1 MPKGLTRTYSVSS
14 FPELVPDALV
24 IRRKTH
30 PTLYFEDDH
39 NRCSSYRCS
48 SPSLDR
54 STSGSSG
61 ERFEAACPQV
71 LSEIPSG
78 QGEKDGE
85 NYGLQTEEGSAAGG
99 EAGVENS
106 EGEIQSQKSL
116 DETQGQNPDGG
127 FNCNREAD
135 SQNDGTKAKD
145 AAEDTVKVDQEDN
158 EPTADVIGGDTRGAS
173 SSAGSNI
180 ATDYE
185 STPVVVPQEKKKTR
199 YRCTFCWRL
208 SSQFKPVG
216 PEARIACR
224 GCWKRSWDL
233 AVCWG
238 CGELI
243 ARDGR
248 EAGVAAFGWCFWHLE
263 CFGCLVC
270 RQPLTLCGAAK
281 VGEQGIEVQ
290 SVPICED
297 CEDVSDTE
305 GSQPSSVDHIDGAIR
320 HVVGG
325 LEEEDTNIRDISWAT
340 SNRQYPIRLQQGA
353 NMVRSTPRKITPPK
367 WMDLLPSR
375 RDPSPSSASH
385 ITFPSQITQHP
396 FLALGLLEPEV
407 IKGASLVP
415 TIPGTRQS
423 STFNSSLSP
432 SEKDSAWLSIIA
444 ELSNPSAA
452 LPLHVPKI
460 RHASLHPRKPLP
472 PSGPHALPTPTP
484 TSPSPTTCPV
494 CQYPIL
500 PLEPNTILNEHAY
513 HLSCAS
519 CRICRRPIHPT
530 SRATTDSA
538 EPKDRFILF
547 NSRPSHKRCVNK
559 SVEGILLRMDDR
571 GRNAADTLGRTS
583 RNVSKTDPVL
593 ARELAGFWSVRKKRG
608 EFGG

>member
-54 STSGSSG
+54 SNSGSSR
-61 ERFEAACPQV
+61 EMFEAACPQV

-85 NYGLQTEEGSAAGG
+85 NYGLQTEEGPAAGG
-99 EAGVENS
+99 EVGVEDS
-106 EGEIQSQKSL
+106 EGEIQSQEGL
-116 DETQGQNPDGG
+116 DETQGQDSNGG
-127 FNCNREAD
+127 FNCDREAD
-135 SQNDGTKAKD
+135 SKNDGTEAKD
-145 AAEDTVKVDQEDN
+145 AAEDTSKVDQKDN
-158 EPTADVIGGDTRGAS
+158 EPAADVIGGDTRS
-173 SSAGSNI
+173 DSPSAGIYI
-180 ATDYE
+180 ATDYK
-185 STPVVVPQEKKKTR
+185 STPVVVPQGKKKTR

-224 GCWKRSWDL
+224 ACWKRSWDL

-270 RQPLTLCGAAK
+270 RQPLTLCGPAK
-281 VGEQGIEVQ
+281 VGEQGIEVE

-305 GSQPSSVDHIDGAIR
+305 GSQPSSVGHIDGAIQ
-320 HVVGG
+320 HVLGG
-325 LEEEDTNIRDISWAT
+325 LEEEDTNTTDISCAPPHQQQPL
-340 SNRQYPIRLQQGA
+340 SLQRRA
-353 NMVRSTPRKITPPK
+353 HVVKSTPRKITPPK
-367 WMDLLPSR
+367 WMDLLPSK
-375 RDPSPSSASH
+375 RDPSPSSAPH
-385 ITFPSQITQHP
+385 ITLPSQITQHP
-396 FLALGLLEPEV
+396 FLALGLPEPEAD
-407 IKGASLVP
+407 KGASLAP
-415 TIPGTRQS
+415 TIPGTRQPTS
-423 STFNSSLSP
+423 FKDSLSP
-432 SEKDSAWLSIIA
+432 SQKDSAWLSIIA
-444 ELSNPSAA
+444 ELSSPSAP
-452 LPLHVPKI
+452 LSLHVPKI

-472 PSGPHALPTPTP
+472 PSGPHALSTPTS

-500 PLEPNTILNEHAY
+500 PLEPNTILNERAY
-513 HLSCAS
+513 HPSCAS
-519 CRICRRPIHPT
+519 CRICKRPIHLT
-530 SRATTDSA
+530 SRPTTDPV
-538 EPKDRFILF
+538 EPKDSFILF
-547 NSRPSHKRCVNK
+547 NNRPSHRRCVNK